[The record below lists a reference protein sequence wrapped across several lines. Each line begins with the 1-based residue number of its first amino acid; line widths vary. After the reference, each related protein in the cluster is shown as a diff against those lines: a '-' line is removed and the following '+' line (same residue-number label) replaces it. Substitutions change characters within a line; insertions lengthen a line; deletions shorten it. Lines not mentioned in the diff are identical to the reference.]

1 MAAVAG
7 SLRPLIFGFGR
18 PLGRRRATCKA
29 RGLEP
34 SSPLTAVPVETERR
48 DDARLVDALRDR
60 DERAFEELVGRYS
73 SALLRLALDF
83 VRTRSVAEEV
93 VQETWLAVLN
103 GIDRFEGRSSLKT
116 WLFRI
121 LVNKAK
127 TRGIR
132 ESRTLPFSALEIE
145 GDEPA
150 VPEER
155 FRGYDNQWA
164 GHWASPPRPLADFP
178 EDRLLSRE
186 LRSRLAVALESLP
199 EAQRIV
205 VTLRDVAGYDSDE
218 VCDLL
223 DVSDGNQRV
232 LLHRGRSKL
241 RAALE
246 GYLEGTA

>member
-1 MAAVAG
+1 MAAVAR
-7 SLRPLIFGFGR
+7 SLRPLTRGACKPFGR
-18 PLGRRRATCKA
+18 RLRACKA

-34 SSPLTAVPVETERR
+34 TRSARTISPETGVD
-48 DDARLVDALRDR
+48 DDARLVAALREG
-60 DERAFEELVGRYS
+60 DERAFEALVDRYS
-73 SALLRLALDF
+73 SALLRLAQDF
-83 VRTRSVAEEV
+83 VRTRAVAEEV
-93 VQETWLAVLN
+93 VQETWLAVLQ

-127 TRGIR
+127 TRGVR
-132 ESRTLPFSALEIE
+132 EARTLPFSSFAVE

-155 FRGYDNQWA
+155 FRGADNQWA
-164 GHWASPPRPLADFP
+164 GHWASPPRPLADYP
-178 EDRLLSRE
+178 EDRMLSRE
-186 LRSRLAVALESLP
+186 LQSRLVDALGTLP
-199 EAQRIV
+199 DVQRVV
-205 VTLRDVAGYDSDE
+205 VTLRDVVGCDSDE

-223 DVSDGNQRV
+223 DVSEGNQRV

-246 GYLEGTA
+246 EYLEAGS